1 MKKAN
6 AMEKDSQI
14 KLVPPNEKYAES
26 YLSAIKE
33 FQADLIKRQAE
44 IDAYAKMP
52 NHNPEKLQEM
62 IAVKKATEEFE
73 ICNLDA
79 DQLRDS
85 FKSNVV
91 DLSLAR
97 QTKDRPKDAEGYQYA
112 PEFNYWIV
120 RDNEYLGQMMIRP
133 RRLKEEEIA
142 NGAKPSEVW
151 NNLFENQA
159 PRGSV
164 ASYFVRPSARGVLQQ
179 ALPEFMEK
187 AQSLGIEELTFA
199 VDKNNKAS
207 IHIIENKL
215 GKYCGSRGGTS
226 SSDKMMGVERYFVDV
241 KPSALR
247 DGLKQE
253 ALKKSQNKSLETN
266 RPSPVMKKESFSR

>member
-1 MKKAN
+1 
-6 AMEKDSQI
+6 MEKDSQI

-52 NHNPEKLQEM
+52 DHNPEKLQEM

-79 DQLRDS
+79 NQLRDS

-133 RRLKEEEIA
+133 RRLKEEEME

-164 ASYFVRPSARGVLQQ
+164 ASYFVRPSARGILQQ

-187 AQSLGIEELTFA
+187 AHSLGIEELTFA